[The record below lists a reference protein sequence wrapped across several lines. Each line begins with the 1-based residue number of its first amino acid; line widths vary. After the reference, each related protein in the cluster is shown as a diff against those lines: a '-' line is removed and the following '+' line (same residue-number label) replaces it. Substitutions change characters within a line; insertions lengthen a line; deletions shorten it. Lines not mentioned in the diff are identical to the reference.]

1 MVTTEVDTFMI
12 PVVIDD
18 ATGVYTYSSK
28 LIRHKEENLSSY
40 REISVVQH
48 QTMPAC

>member
-1 MVTTEVDTFMI
+1 MVTNEVDTFMN
-12 PVVIDD
+12 PVVIGN